1 MSVRVRYAPSPTG
14 EPHVGNIRTALF
26 NWLFARHEGG
36 AFIVRLEDT
45 DRARYV
51 EGAERAI
58 FDSLAWLD
66 LDYDE
71 GPDPAD
77 PSRDIGDR
85 GPYVQSR
92 RLETYREHAQ
102 RLIDGGHAYRCY
114 CSAERL
120 DEVRKDMQR
129 RKLQLSSASARR

>member
-36 AFIVRLEDT
+36 AFLVRLEDT
-45 DRARYV
+45 DQARRV
-51 EGAERAI
+51 EGSERAI
-58 FDSLAWLD
+58 FESLAWLG

-77 PSRDIGDR
+77 TMRDIGDY

-92 RLETYREHAQ
+92 RAETYRP
-102 RLIDGGHAYRCY
+102 
-114 CSAERL
+114 SAGELMR
-120 DEVRKDMQR
+120 
-129 RKLQLSSASARR
+129 AGT